1 MNEKAAELIQEL
13 AARYREFLERYEW
26 VWETDR
32 WREMVFCL
40 LAALDMDR
48 METARIA
55 ALVFGNL
62 GLLDVDAVAGNGSID
77 LERPPLRLMR
87 DILIR
92 LGYTAETSD
101 VALTTIV
108 EAAQG
113 LQAHH
118 ESKVQKYLRVYGERM
133 LAELGQTF
141 AFSALSPDQTHYAF
155 TLWLQNVLNM
165 PIALYTK
172 ELDVIAGE
180 RGLSSQ
186 AVVDTADGIDFNL
199 AVLDDLMAAE
209 AGA

>member
-13 AARYREFLERYEW
+13 VSRYREFLETYQW
-26 VWETDR
+26 VWEMDR

-40 LAALDMDR
+40 LAALDPDKI
-48 METARIA
+48 EIARIA
-55 ALVFGNL
+55 TLIFGNL
-62 GLLDVDAVAGNGSID
+62 GLLDIDALAGKGSVD

-87 DILIR
+87 DILTQM
-92 LGYTAETSD
+92 GYTAETSN

-108 EAAQG
+108 EAARG

-118 ESKVQKYLRVYGERM
+118 QSRVQKYLRVYGERM

-165 PIALYTK
+165 PIALYTN
-172 ELDVIAGE
+172 ELDRIARE
-180 RGLSSQ
+180 RGLSPE
-186 AVVDTADGIDFNL
+186 AVVDTADAMDLNL

-209 AGA
+209 AAA

>member
-13 AARYREFLERYEW
+13 VSRYREFLETYQW
-26 VWETDR
+26 VWEMDR

-40 LAALDMDR
+40 LAALDPDKI
-48 METARIA
+48 EIARIA
-55 ALVFGNL
+55 TLIFGNL
-62 GLLDVDAVAGNGSID
+62 GLLDIDALAGKGSVD

-87 DILIR
+87 DILTQM
-92 LGYTAETSD
+92 GYTAETSN

-108 EAAQG
+108 EAARG

-118 ESKVQKYLRVYGERM
+118 QSRVQKYLRVYGERM

-165 PIALYTK
+165 PIALYTN
-172 ELDVIAGE
+172 ELDRIARE
-180 RGLSSQ
+180 RGLSPE
-186 AVVDTADGIDFNL
+186 AVVDTADAMDLNL

-209 AGA
+209 ATA